1 LEESGGGPGGA
12 RSPAPREGRTPWTSE
27 RPGLP
32 LLLEAL
38 LLAGLVA
45 LSLAAVRFHQRDDS
59 PTFDEAIH
67 LFSGAEALEDGSG
80 WLNPEHPPLLK
91 LVGALGLRP
100 LRLATPCAVLPCT
113 ASPFNGYLQWLYGNA
128 APADRIV
135 AAGRRPFPFLLSLLA
150 VSLHLGVRRFAGP
163 AAGLLAAGLVALDP
177 GFVAHAAYVHTDVGS
192 SLAFLA
198 VVLLAARAATG
209 TSLSRW
215 LALGLALGLALV
227 TKFSAV
233 LLVPVVAVA
242 PLLSLLPLE
251 GLRSARMP
259 ARAVTRDRLVGAL
272 VALGLGGMIVFGVQ
286 AFSLRRMPPAAVETA
301 VRTYLESRNARP
313 SEVETYAGLV
323 RLSPAPGHYL
333 GGLKG
338 VALLSQRG
346 RGANWFRG
354 ETAEHSFPAYFPAAF
369 LLKSTPAFL
378 VLLALALGAGI
389 ARLRRGAGPLLA
401 TPTTLAVLLP
411 LLAALAYFLSSMRSS
426 FNIGARHLLPV
437 WALLACSAA
446 IVIGRSLG
454 RRPRLLA
461 ATTVLLVASAGFSLY
476 SSRSSPIAY
485 FNVLAGGPEGGRR
498 WFSDS
503 NVDWGQD
510 LYRLHLFLE
519 ERGWEETTTIVAYG
533 GVATNYYSRSCR
545 LLAPG
550 KPFGPGRYAVSHVME
565 TLGYPFT
572 KGIEGE
578 AAARQV
584 EELVRTLKTRG
595 RRIAFVGGSITIWEL
610 PG

>member
-1 LEESGGGPGGA
+1 
-12 RSPAPREGRTPWTSE
+12 
-27 RPGLP
+27 
-32 LLLEAL
+32 
-38 LLAGLVA
+38 
-45 LSLAAVRFHQRDDS
+45 
-59 PTFDEAIH
+59 
-67 LFSGAEALEDGSG
+67 
-80 WLNPEHPPLLK
+80 
-91 LVGALGLRP
+91 
-100 LRLATPCAVLPCT
+100 
-113 ASPFNGYLQWLYGNA
+113 
-128 APADRIV
+128 
-135 AAGRRPFPFLLSLLA
+135 
-150 VSLHLGVRRFAGP
+150 
-163 AAGLLAAGLVALDP
+163 VALDP
-177 GFVAHAAYVHTDVGS
+177 GFVAHAAYVHTDVGA
-192 SLAFLA
+192 SLTFLA

-215 LALGLALGLALV
+215 LVLGLALGLALV
-227 TKFSAV
+227 TKFSTV

-251 GLRSARMP
+251 GLRSGPRP
-259 ARAVTRDRLVGAL
+259 PRAVTRDRFVGAL
-272 VALGLGGMIVFGVQ
+272 VALGIGGMVVAGVQ
-286 AFSLRRMPPAAVETA
+286 AFTLRRMPPAAVETA
-301 VRTYLESRNARP
+301 VRTYQENRHARP
-313 SEVETYAGLV
+313 GEVETYAALV
-323 RLSPAPGHYL
+323 RLSPPLGHYL

-338 VALLSQRG
+338 VVLLSERG

-354 ETAEHSFPAYFPAAF
+354 ETAERSFPAYFPAAF

-389 ARLRRGAGPLLA
+389 ARMSRGAGPLPA
-401 TPTTLAVLLP
+401 TPTTLTVLLP
-411 LLAALAYFLSSMRSS
+411 LLAASGYFLSSMRSS

-437 WALLACSAA
+437 WALLAFSAA
-446 IVIGRSLG
+446 VVVGRSLG

-461 ATTVLLVASAGFSLY
+461 ATSVLLVASTGLSLS

-485 FNVLAGGPEGGRR
+485 FNVLAGGAQGGRR

-519 ERGWEETTTIVAYG
+519 KRGWEETTTIVAYG
-533 GVATNYYSRSCR
+533 GVATNYYSRRCR
-545 LLAPG
+545 LLDPR

-584 EELVRTLKTRG
+584 GELIRTLKARG
-595 RRIAFVGGSITIWEL
+595 RQIAFVGGSITIWEL

>member
-1 LEESGGGPGGA
+1 VKP
-12 RSPAPREGRTPWTSE
+12 THWTSE
-27 RPGLP
+27 RPGLA

-38 LLAGLVA
+38 ILAGLVA

-91 LVGALGLRP
+91 LAGALGLRP
-100 LRLATPCAVLPCT
+100 LRLVTPCTVLPCT
-113 ASPFNGYLQWLYGNA
+113 ASPFNGYLRWLYGNA

-135 AAGRRPFPFLLSLLA
+135 AAGRRPFPFLLALLS
-150 VSLHLGVRRFAGP
+150 VLLHLGVRRFAGP
-163 AAGLLAAGLVALDP
+163 TAGLLAAGLVALDP
-177 GFVAHAAYVHTDVGS
+177 GFVAHAAYVHTDVGA

-198 VVLLAARAATG
+198 VVFLAAMAATG

-215 LALGLALGLALV
+215 LVLGLALGLALV

-251 GLRSARMP
+251 GFRSGGRP
-259 ARAVTRDRLVGAL
+259 PRAVTRDRFVGAL
-272 VALGLGGMIVFGVQ
+272 LALGIGGMTVYGVQ
-286 AFSLRRMPPAAVETA
+286 AFTLRRMPPAAVETA
-301 VRTYLESRNARP
+301 LRAYLESRHARTG
-313 SEVETYAGLV
+313 EVRAYTDFV
-323 RLSPAPGHYL
+323 RLSPSLGHYL

-338 VALLSQRG
+338 VILLSDRG

-354 ETAEHSFPAYFPAAF
+354 ETAEHSFPLYFPAAL

-389 ARLRRGAGPLLA
+389 ARMRRAAGPYPA
-401 TPTTLAVLLP
+401 VPTTLAVVLP
-411 LLAALAYFLSSMRSS
+411 VFVASGYLLSSMRSS

-437 WALLACSAA
+437 WALLVFPAA

-461 ATTVLLVASAGFSLY
+461 ATAVLLVASTGTSLA
-476 SSRSSPIAY
+476 SARSSPIAY
-485 FNVLAGGPEGGRR
+485 FNVLAGGAEGGRR

-519 ERGWEETTTIVAYG
+519 GRGWEETTTIVAYG
-533 GVATNYYSRSCR
+533 GVATNYYSRRCR
-545 LLAPG
+545 LLDPG
-550 KPFGPGRYAVSHVME
+550 RNFGPGRYAVSHVME

-584 EELVRTLKTRG
+584 EDLVRTLKARG
-595 RRIAFVGGSITIWEL
+595 RRIAFVGGSITVWEL